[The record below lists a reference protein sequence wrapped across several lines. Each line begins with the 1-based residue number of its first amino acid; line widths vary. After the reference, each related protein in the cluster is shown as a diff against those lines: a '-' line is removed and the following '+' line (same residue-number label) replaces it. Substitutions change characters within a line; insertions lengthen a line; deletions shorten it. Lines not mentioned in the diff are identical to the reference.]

1 MNNHYR
7 HAREAAPSAAVNAVS
22 SVSGGQLAWSD
33 ELAAENPVETDEDD
47 EYHKMLT
54 VQ

>member
-1 MNNHYR
+1 MNKHYR
-7 HAREAAPSAAVNAVS
+7 HLPEAAPQTAVNAD
-22 SVSGGQLAWSD
+22 GQLAWSD